1 MTKQRRQKSEVRSQK
16 KIIMVLILCSVLCL
30 LSSVFCLSIDAGQ
43 PVNNKFVYYIYWS
56 GIKAG
61 TAEFT
66 FENSPEGLTLT
77 TYATSAP
84 VISIFYKVEDFA
96 QSTLDPDGYPK
107 SFILKASEGRH
118 KRDKETYFESMPDG
132 KHKVN
137 YYDKIKDKRAEF
149 FFDQPAYDPLSAF
162 FAMTKMS
169 LEEGQSKFIDIF
181 DSKKLYHTEIQV
193 LKKEKVRVPAG
204 EFNTILVKPLLKS
217 EGLFRKTGDIF
228 IWATDDDRKLP
239 VLLKSKAVIGSF
251 TVELAEGDY

>member
-1 MTKQRRQKSEVRSQK
+1 MKKFRSQKSEVRSQK
-16 KIIMVLILCSVLCL
+16 RIIVLLSLCSVLCL
-30 LSSVFCLSIDAGQ
+30 LSSVFCLSVEAEQSI
-43 PVNNKFVYYIYWS
+43 NKRFVYYIYWS

-61 TAEFT
+61 EAVLN
-66 FENSPEGLTLT
+66 FEDTPEGVIIKTL
-77 TYATSAP
+77 ATSAP

-96 QSTLDPDGYPK
+96 QSTLKPDGYPK

-132 KHKVN
+132 KYKIN

-169 LEEGQSKFIDIF
+169 LEAGQSKFIDIF

-204 EFNTILVKPLLKS
+204 EFDTILVKPLLKS